1 MTIKDIL
8 CILAITASAMCVLLM
23 IINNRGYDR
32 LLDIVSGMLKNLGKV
47 AEDVVQMQADIA
59 NLYDLRKENLEK
71 AEESVKGLARRFE
84 DINDRV
90 KALEKANDL
99 LAFAFAEEWSISFR
113 YTSEVKS
120 STFGAAIL
128 ISLIFTGLMSAVP
141 LCFTT

>member
-23 IINNRGYDR
+23 IRNNRGYDR

-71 AEESVKGLARRFE
+71 AEESVKGLSSRFE
-84 DINDRV
+84 DINVRL
-90 KALEKANDL
+90 KALEKDFSELPVDDIIKANE
-99 LAFAFAEEWSISFR
+99 AEKLWNDGLQSIIT
-113 YTSEVKS
+113 YGQDIAKLNKE
-120 STFGAAIL
+120 AIKR
-128 ISLIFTGLMSAVP
+128 G
-141 LCFTT
+141 